1 MKSDAGPEYIRD
13 LARYVE
19 GVMDEI
25 EAVMRQSRQ
34 SATQRIAI
42 MAALQ
47 IADNYFQTKRQMESM
62 DGTNAAVTERIN
74 ALIEASHKVLN
85 T

>member
-1 MKSDAGPEYIRD
+1 MKSDAGPDYVRE

-19 GVMDEI
+19 EVMDEI

-47 IADNYFQTKRQMESM
+47 IADSYFQTKRQIETL
-62 DGTNAAVTERIN
+62 DGDNAAVNERIS
-74 ALIEASHKVLN
+74 ALIEASNKVLN
-85 T
+85 K

>member
-1 MKSDAGPEYIRD
+1 MKSEAGPEYVRE

-47 IADNYFQTKRQMESM
+47 IADNYFQTKRQMETI
-62 DGTNAAVTERIN
+62 DGVNAAINERIGT
-74 ALIEASHKVLN
+74 LIEASNKALGK
-85 T
+85 